1 MFVTVFLFIDRY
13 YIKGIDTLAPSPST
27 ITTTHTPAQTTTFTT
42 TIDELHKQ
50 ITAQQQQI
58 FALAAEVLAYNNAKA
73 AQEAASSTSH
83 SITTRTQES
92 QTELNTSATII
103 NYITNNNPTYN
114 KHKHINNTTNYN
126 TVNFD
131 SILKPVPTLCF
142 FYFFYFELY
151 KLNQPKRLR
160 LQQSPSTG
168 IPNQWDPRGMP
179 T

>member
-1 MFVTVFLFIDRY
+1 M
-13 YIKGIDTLAPSPST
+13 
-27 ITTTHTPAQTTTFTT
+27 
-42 TIDELHKQ
+42 DELHKQ

-58 FALAAEVLAYNNAKA
+58 FALAAEVLTNNAKA
-73 AQEAASSTSH
+73 AQVAEGSTSH
-83 SITTRTQES
+83 NITTRAQET
-92 QTELNTSATII
+92 QTELNTGATII
-103 NYITNNNPTYN
+103 NYITNN